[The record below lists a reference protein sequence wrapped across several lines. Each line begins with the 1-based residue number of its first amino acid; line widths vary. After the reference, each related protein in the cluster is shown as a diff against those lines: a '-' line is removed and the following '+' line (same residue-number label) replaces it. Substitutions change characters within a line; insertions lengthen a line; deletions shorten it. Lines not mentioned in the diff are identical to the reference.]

1 MQTLSTLDPPATD
14 NPVTPDEVALWHLRK
29 HHTLTRREA
38 LVRYNIKSL
47 SDVIRRLRTL
57 GWVVAEIPPVGMR
70 EVFSETAYLLAPDD
84 VVEEMRTT
92 LQVKRVLE
100 SRKKIRRRGDPR

>member
-1 MQTLSTLDPPATD
+1 MPTLNKPESSARDK
-14 NPVTPDEVALWHLRK
+14 PVSQDELALWHLRE

-70 EVFSETAYLLAPDD
+70 EVFSDTAYLLAPDA
-84 VVEEMRTT
+84 VVEEMRTS
-92 LQVKRVLE
+92 LHVKRVLQ
-100 SRKKIRRRGDPR
+100 SRKKIRRRGDPL